1 MRRHVASA
9 PSLSLTLSLPPSQA
23 MPTCPVGHLVTLA
36 AGKTSLCHPK
46 WLLGSTQ
53 IWQLPLPTSLC
64 QSHSQPLPL
73 PTSLPC
79 PVSALPPTLCL
90 RLIEKRCLIEQDKR
104 CGIYMRIANGNRLD
118 FYSIYM
124 PPEMAHCN
132 SRQYSL
138 CVLFRGNGLCML
150 YSSYS

>member
-1 MRRHVASA
+1 MVTSSLHPLNLSGEICATPCGKRSPS
-9 PSLSLTLSLPPSQA
+9 PSLSLPPFPSNAHVSGWPLGHFGCRQDIPLSSEMVIRQHTNMA
-23 MPTCPVGHLVTLA
+23 TASAYVSV
-36 AGKTSLCHPK
+36 
-46 WLLGSTQ
+46 
-53 IWQLPLPTSLC
+53 
-64 QSHSQPLPL
+64 
-73 PTSLPC
+73 
-79 PVSALPPTLCL
+79 PVSFPASASSASPPTLCL

-138 CVLFRGNGLCML
+138 CVLFRGNG
-150 YSSYS
+150 